1 MIRRQQK
8 VKALMDPEQDARM
21 VPAALVPLLAERR
34 ILMRIIKETP
44 ETREVREIPLVM
56 DAPRAIK
63 EEVITHD

>member
-1 MIRRQQK
+1 
-8 VKALMDPEQDARM
+8 M
-21 VPAALVPLLAERR
+21 VPSALAPLLAERR
-34 ILMRIIKETP
+34 ILMRIIKEIP

>member
-1 MIRRQQK
+1 
-8 VKALMDPEQDARM
+8 MDPEQDAGM
-21 VPAALVPLLAERR
+21 VPSALASLLAERR

-56 DAPRAIK
+56 DVPRAIK